1 MPDSSSLVASHPDVH
16 PRLGARRDDVAQGQ
30 RARLLDAM
38 ARVVGARGYAA
49 TTVAH
54 VVREAGVS
62 RTTFYEL
69 FAAKEACFLEAYEH
83 GVAVLSDRVG
93 HAVRDADADAGWR
106 AHLRAGI
113 GAYLD
118 ALAAE
123 PLFARTYLLEIH
135 AAGEPALAVRATALR
150 RFAERYRASAREA
163 GLHEPHPE
171 SLLILCAGTEQ
182 LCAERLR
189 ESGADTLRELEDVF
203 MLTAEAVL
211 LGARVSASTPT
222 EET

>member
-1 MPDSSSLVASHPDVH
+1 VPEGSSLVARHPDVQ
-16 PRLGARRDDVAQGQ
+16 PRLVARRDDVAQGQ
-30 RARLLDAM
+30 RARLLAAM

-69 FAAKEACFLEAYEH
+69 FASKEACFLETYGH
-83 GVAVLSDRVG
+83 GVDVLSERVG
-93 HAVRDADADAGWR
+93 QAVRQAEQSDWR

-113 GAYLD
+113 RAYLEG
-118 ALAAE
+118 LAAE

-135 AAGEPALAVRATALR
+135 AAGKLALAARSDALR
-150 RFAERYRASAREA
+150 RFAERYRTSALEA

-171 SLLILCAGTEQ
+171 ALLILCAGTEQ

-189 ESGADTLRELEDVF
+189 GSDAAALLELENVF

-211 LGARVSASTPT
+211 LGANPDHH

>member
-1 MPDSSSLVASHPDVH
+1 MSDAPSLVARHPSLQA
-16 PRLGARRDDVAQGQ
+16 RLGGRRDDVAHGQ
-30 RARLLDAM
+30 RARLLSAM
-38 ARVVGARGYAA
+38 ATVVAARGYAA

-69 FAAKEACFLEAYEH
+69 FTSKEACFLDAYRH
-83 GVAVLSDRVG
+83 GVDVLLEEVRCAV
-93 HAVRDADADAGWR
+93 AEARDGDWR
-106 AHLRAGI
+106 AQLRAGI
-113 GAYLD
+113 RAYLE

-123 PLFARTYLLEIH
+123 PMFARLYLLEIH
-135 AAGEPALAVRATALR
+135 AAGELALAQRAEAGR
-150 RFAERYRASAREA
+150 RFADRYLASATSA
-163 GLHEPHPE
+163 GLREPHPDA
-171 SLLILCAGTEQ
+171 LLVLCAGTEQ

-189 ESGADTLRELEDVF
+189 ETGDAAVLRELEDVF

-211 LGARVSASTPT
+211 LGANPDH